1 MVKSIRDENTFY
13 LVLKKYKNSEETWDK
28 IAWREI
34 GRIVKGFSA
43 NYFPHLNIKESLYI
57 EDEGIPKE

>member
-1 MVKSIRDENTFY
+1 LKAGKFIRKLVKSIRDENTFY

-34 GRIVKGFSA
+34 GRIVNELKVS
-43 NYFPHLNIKESLYI
+43 I
-57 EDEGIPKE
+57 